1 MILRELQSV
10 DSWPFLL
17 QFAARRTCHED
28 GAWEQYLGD
37 LTQAPHDF
45 WRKSHTI
52 PQGFAK
58 ERIILQLFS
67 GRRRPGDF
75 QFYLEQATP
84 PGTLLWTIGLDIGVD
99 SRHGELMDEGTGALC
114 GPPCE
119 TQPLRDTEA
128 PASGQLRQLF
138 AGSQL
143 LLFSLESLILMAI
156 HGGLGLM
163 EHPSEPGDQTQV
175 SVWLA
180 TLRYCV
186 AARKIR
192 IYQGHYGAE
201 SAKPKDLLSINLVT
215 LSRRLEEFKLY
226 MNIPKG
232 VTVGK
237 GEQSEFLT
245 GRLKEYPPMLNKAL
259 ANSFSGGLS
268 DRLCIDDGMELT
280 ATFVE
285 VCRKLV
291 LSNFSQTMGP
301 DFAG

>member
-1 MILRELQSV
+1 MKAPGPCAAL
-10 DSWPFLL
+10 P
-17 QFAARRTCHED
+17 ARRGAKQEGNHLETPKAMGNAVLKSQGASTTLRRFPTASLLAGIIDLDGNTWWFGTD
-28 GAWEQYLGD
+28 GASLR
-37 LTQAPHDF
+37 T
-45 WRKSHTI
+45 
-52 PQGFAK
+52 
-58 ERIILQLFS
+58 
-67 GRRRPGDF
+67 RR
-75 QFYLEQATP
+75 
-84 PGTLLWTIGLDIGVD
+84 
-99 SRHGELMDEGTGALC
+99 S
-114 GPPCE
+114 
-119 TQPLRDTEA
+119 DT
-128 PASGQLRQLF
+128 
-138 AGSQL
+138 
-143 LLFSLESLILMAI
+143 
-156 HGGLGLM
+156 
-163 EHPSEPGDQTQV
+163 SEC
-175 SVWLA
+175 LA

-186 AARKIR
+186 AASEIR

-259 ANSFSGGLS
+259 ANSFSDGLS

-280 ATFVE
+280 ATFAE

-291 LSNFSQTMGP
+291 LSNFSQTMGL